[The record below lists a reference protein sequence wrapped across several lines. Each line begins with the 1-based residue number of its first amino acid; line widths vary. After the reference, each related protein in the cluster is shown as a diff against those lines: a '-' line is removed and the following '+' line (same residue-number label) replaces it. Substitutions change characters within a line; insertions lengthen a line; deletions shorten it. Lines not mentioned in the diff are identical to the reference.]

1 MAEFRHIPLSL
12 IDDPQAPARMQP
24 DDPDILG
31 LAESIAGVGLINPI
45 TVRPRGDRYE
55 VVAGHRRLLACR
67 AIGYDPV
74 PCIVQE
80 DDDEMANKAMLA
92 ENVARKDLSPI
103 EEACM
108 LKELQDQY
116 GYGYRT
122 LCKVTGRSQ
131 GWIQL
136 RLKLLEMPPDIQKAV
151 HEGIIP
157 VNTAMEL
164 AKVEDEATRREWTV
178 RVHREGVAARTVKMW
193 VEAYHA
199 SQLDEATAQAVE
211 AASLIE
217 EREQPKGQCWICKG
231 RYTYDRLKAVLVCG
245 YCYLELLKAMQGGA
259 HSVRDHFGPDGGGA
273 GDAGEGGAEAG
284 EAGGQGGDTVRRAE
298 EGVS

>member
-1 MAEFRHIPLSL
+1 MAEFRHIPLSS

-67 AIGYDPV
+67 AINYDPV
-74 PCIVQE
+74 PCIIQQ
-80 DDDEMANKAMLA
+80 DDDELAEKAMLA

-108 LKELQDQY
+108 LRELQDHY

-131 GWIQL
+131 GWIQMRL
-136 RLKLLEMPPDIQKAV
+136 RLLDMPVDLQKAV

-157 VNTAMEL
+157 VNTAFEL
-164 AKVEDEATRREWTV
+164 ARVEDEATRKEWTV

-199 SQLDEATAQAVE
+199 SRLDEATAQAVE

-231 RYTYDRLKAVLVCG
+231 RYTYDRLKAILVCG
-245 YCYLELLKAMQGGA
+245 YCYLELLKALQGGA
-259 HSVRDHFGPDGGGA
+259 NVRRDRDGLDPGGA
-273 GDAGEGGAEAG
+273 GDAGEDGAAPG
-284 EAGGQGGDTVRRAE
+284 PPGGQGGDALSSAE
-298 EGVS
+298 GEEP

>member
-45 TVRPRGDRYE
+45 TVRPRGGRFE

-80 DDDEMANKAMLA
+80 GDDEMADKAMLA

-108 LKELQDQY
+108 LRELQDRYNY
-116 GYGYRT
+116 GYGT
-122 LCKVTGRSQ
+122 LSKVTGRSQ
-131 GWIQL
+131 GWIQQ
-136 RLKLLEMPPDIQKAV
+136 RLKLLELPADLQKAV
-151 HEGIIP
+151 HEGKVP
-157 VNTAMEL
+157 VSTAFVL
-164 AKVEDEATRREWTV
+164 AEVDDEATRKEWTL
-178 RVHREGVAARTVKMW
+178 RVVKEGVSAKTVKLW
-193 VEAYHA
+193 VGAYRDA
-199 SQLDEATAQAVE
+199 KAAQEAVE
-211 AASLIE
+211 EMDLAAEALE
-217 EREQPKGQCWICKG
+217 VEQPKGQCWVCKG
-231 RYTYDRLKAVLVCG
+231 RYTYDRLKAVLVCRW
-245 YCYLELLKAMQGGA
+245 CYIELLRAMQGGA
-259 HSVRDHFGPDGGGA
+259 HGVRDQRSVDASGA
-273 GDAGEGGAEAG
+273 GDAGEGGAEVR
-284 EAGGQGGDTVRRAE
+284 EAGGEGGDTVRRAE
-298 EGVS
+298 EGVL